1 MSGQDGLTTHL
12 ASPSGRNLDQGP
24 STHSPQIVGH
34 LPPRWLHLLQRDRA
48 GQIVQ
53 VPVSQSLGMDSNWI
67 LEQIMDTPERESAT
81 GDRLSAVFDV
91 IDEGDYKKAR
101 ARIRDIE
108 DQVGLFPELQGA
120 KSMLDRLEMLA
131 GDEKDR

>member
-1 MSGQDGLTTHL
+1 
-12 ASPSGRNLDQGP
+12 
-24 STHSPQIVGH
+24 